1 MDQTI
6 KDKQENDK
14 EDSYSFYH
22 IARRILLAGIGAIAI
37 KHDELEE
44 FIDKLVER
52 GEIAR
57 KDREKLIKEIRERHK
72 ERFSDEEARFHE
84 RIDEVLQH
92 FNVPAKKDIDVL
104 NEKIAA
110 LEKKIDALSKTRSK
124 SSE

>member
-1 MDQTI
+1 MDENI
-6 KDKQENDK
+6 KDKKENDK

-57 KDREKLIKEIRERHK
+57 KDREKLIKELRERHK
-72 ERFSDEEARFHE
+72 ERFSDEEAHFHE
-84 RIDEVLQH
+84 RMDEVLQH
-92 FNVPAKKDIDVL
+92 FQVPAKKDIDVL

-110 LEKKIDALSKTRSK
+110 LEKKIDQLSKAK
-124 SSE
+124 K